1 MTLSPEEQEEYDKET
16 DRRSRKKIIRMS
28 LCFLEDFLYGKLQN
42 RHNTRVTS
50 DLPEGI
56 EIIGVYYDKRL
67 ASGEETVEIFI
78 LHPDFEPVPRGEKAP
93 DLKVTFQE
101 VVI

>member
-1 MTLSPEEQEEYDKET
+1 MGMTKEQQEEYDKET

-50 DLPEGI
+50 DLPDGI
-56 EIIGVYYDKRL
+56 EIIGVYYDRRFGL
-67 ASGEETVEIFI
+67 DIEEVEIYI
-78 LHPDFEPVPRGEKAP
+78 LHPDFDPVPLGEIAP